1 MWLGMS
7 FKLRFKK
14 EALQEWH
21 SLDSSI
27 REQFAKKLRTLK
39 DNPRIE
45 NNRLSG
51 LKNCYKIKL
60 RKAGFRLVYE
70 VRDQELV
77 ILVVAIGKRERNAVY
92 KIAAKRL

>member
-1 MWLGMS
+1 MS
-7 FKLRFKK
+7 FKLRFK
-14 EALQEWH
+14 EQAWQEWH
-21 SLDSSI
+21 ELSSST
-27 REQFAKKLRTLK
+27 REQFAKKLHTLK
-39 DNPRIE
+39 ENPRIE
-45 NNRLSG
+45 STRLSG

-92 KIAAKRL
+92 KAAAKRL